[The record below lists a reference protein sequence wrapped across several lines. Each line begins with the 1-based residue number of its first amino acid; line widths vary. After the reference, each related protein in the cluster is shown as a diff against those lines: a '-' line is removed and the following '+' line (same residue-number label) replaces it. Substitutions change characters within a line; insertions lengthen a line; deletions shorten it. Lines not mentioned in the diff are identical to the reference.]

1 MLYFFALSDGCW
13 FLIFAL
19 PSLISLVQLA
29 RIRESTWFHKILLLA
44 CILLLLQHVVLIVHG
59 FRHFDPNT
67 ASHIGAIMYPVAA
80 MMETILVLG
89 IWWGLFRV
97 AQTEGWVRS

>member
-1 MLYFFALSDGCW
+1 
-13 FLIFAL
+13 
-19 PSLISLVQLA
+19 
-29 RIRESTWFHKILLLA
+29 
-44 CILLLLQHVVLIVHG
+44 
-59 FRHFDPNT
+59 
-67 ASHIGAIMYPVAA
+67 MYPVAA